1 MTIEVIVLTKEETVR
16 KTKVKK
22 TKVVYSFK
30 KFRRETRKHGPVKI
44 YTPEE
49 VRLFNIARGLI

>member
-1 MTIEVIVLTKEETVR
+1 MK
-16 KTKVKK
+16 KPKVKNVK
-22 TKVVYSFK
+22 AVYSFK

-49 VRLFNIARGLI
+49 IRAFNIARGLI

>member
-1 MTIEVIVLTKEETVR
+1 VR

-22 TKVVYSFK
+22 VKTTYSFK
-30 KFRRETRKHGPVKI
+30 KFRRQIRKHGPMKI

-49 VRLFNIARGLI
+49 VRAFNIARGLI